1 MTKTKLHTQGI
12 NHLRE
17 RAGCTV
23 LKLSSFLQPASWE
36 GSSYDAMYI
45 LTWDTIRDVF
55 RGSLQ
60 KADCLHLFQI
70 V

>member
-1 MTKTKLHTQGI
+1 MPKGLTTCVRGPATL
-12 NHLRE
+12 
-17 RAGCTV
+17 V
-23 LKLSSFLQPASWE
+23 LKLSSSLQPASWE
-36 GSSYDAMYI
+36 GGSYDAMYI
-45 LTWDTIRDVF
+45 LTWDTISDVF